1 MINNFMEKLI
11 SIKIRKKN
19 MMRYQKT
26 QSLDEKIEH
35 ISLNSIPYLKIKDII
50 KWNLS
55 LAYFIVLS
63 FLLLKVIFI

>member
-1 MINNFMEKLI
+1 
-11 SIKIRKKN
+11 